1 MIKLPPRRLQLY
13 AIAVALCVTRLLD
26 ACSGGGSAQVL
37 PAPAPTPVAGT
48 ATFVPYQDMSLTGMS
63 AGVQQNDL
71 PLIAAASGITHF
83 SMAFITSAGN
93 ACNPEW
99 GGVGPL
105 SGDTTFTGYVSQLRQ
120 RGGDVIISFGGEAGD
135 NLSADGGGPDYD
147 LAWKGGC
154 TSVAN
159 LQIAYQA
166 VIDRYSVNRATP
178 VSLDFDVEGD
188 ALANPTVS
196 GVNTI
201 DLRNQALAALA
212 AANPG
217 LKISYTL
224 PAAENCLQAPEVS
237 LLQSAMNYGVPV
249 TVVNVMMMDFGA
261 PIGQGQYG
269 AVITAAVN
277 DCQTQLHSLGMN
289 AALGITVLIGTNDE
303 SGETFL
309 LSDAQTVATY
319 ARGQSSIKRL
329 AFWEVSR
336 DNGSCGSA
344 PADLD
349 DVNCSSISQ
358 SNWAFSQIFLAN

>member
-1 MIKLPPRRLQLY
+1 MIKLSPRRHQRC
-13 AIAVALCVTRLLD
+13 AVAVVLCVTWLLD
-26 ACSGGGSAQVL
+26 DCSGGGSAQLL
-37 PAPAPTPVAGT
+37 PAPAPTPVAG
-48 ATFVPYQDMSLTGMS
+48 AAIFAPYQDMSLTGMS
-63 AGVQQNDL
+63 AGVQQNNL

-83 SMAFITSAGN
+83 SMAFITSAAN

-99 GGVGPL
+99 GGVGPI
-105 SGDTTFTGYVSQLRQ
+105 SGDTAFTGYVSQLRQ
-120 RGGDVIISFGGEAGD
+120 LGGDVIISFGGEAAD

-147 LAWKGGC
+147 LAWNGGC
-154 TSVAN
+154 SSAAK

-166 VIDRYSVNRATP
+166 VIDRYSVNGDTP

-188 ALANPTVS
+188 ALASPTVS

-212 AANPG
+212 AANPS
-217 LKISYTL
+217 LKISYTI
-224 PAAENCLQAPEVS
+224 PAAENCLQAPEIR
-237 LLQSAMNYGVPV
+237 LLQSAVTYDVPV
-249 TVVNVMMMDFGA
+249 SVVNVMMMDFGA

-269 AVITAAVN
+269 AVITAAVD
-277 DCQTQLHSLGMN
+277 DCQAQLQALGMN

-303 SGETFL
+303 SDETFL

-319 ARGQSSIKRL
+319 ARVQPNIKRL

-349 DVNCSSISQ
+349 DNNCSSISQ
-358 SNWAFSQIFLAN
+358 GNWAFSQIFESN